1 MGWLIMNNPDFF
13 QFEAE
18 FIESMHCIPMIV
30 RMKLDTCG
38 VKLKLAHWNKFAKS
52 ECQTLIA
59 MPCSTTEEATSYR
72 EFLQNLVLQKTGN
85 PAKELTIAANP
96 PWLDETKIPEN
107 LQQKAKEFNVNIT
120 LAQWQ
125 ELIALQRFALI
136 KLSSPSHESKNFL
149 PALKE
154 FKITT

>member
-1 MGWLIMNNPDFF
+1 MNNPKFF

-38 VKLKLAHWNKFAKS
+38 VKLKLTHWNKLEKS
-52 ECQTLIA
+52 ECQNLVE
-59 MPCSTTEEATSYR
+59 MPCNTAEEATAYR
-72 EFLQNLVLQKTGN
+72 EFLQNLILQKTGN
-85 PAKELTIAANP
+85 IAKELEIAADP
-96 PWLDETKIPEN
+96 PWLDKTSIPEN
-107 LQQKAKEFNVNIT
+107 LQRKALEFQVE
-120 LAQWQ
+120 LLLSQWQ
-125 ELIALQRFALI
+125 DLTALQRFALI
-136 KLSSPSHESKNFL
+136 KLSNPGHESKNFL

>member
-1 MGWLIMNNPDFF
+1 MNDPHFF

-18 FIESMHCIPMIV
+18 FIESLHCIPMVV

-52 ECQTLIA
+52 ECQTLVT
-59 MPCSTTEEATSYR
+59 MPCSTTEEASDYR
-72 EFLQNLVLQKTGN
+72 EFLQKLILQKTGTT
-85 PAKELTIAANP
+85 AKELAIAANP
-96 PWLDETKIPEN
+96 PWLDETAIPEN
-107 LQQKAKEFNVNIT
+107 LQEKAKGFDIEIT

-125 ELIALQRFALI
+125 KLTALQRFALI
-136 KLSSPSHESKNFL
+136 KLSTPSHESNNFL

>member
-1 MGWLIMNNPDFF
+1 MNNPNFF

-38 VKLKLAHWNKFAKS
+38 VKLKLTHWNKFEKS
-52 ECQTLIA
+52 ECQTLIE
-59 MPCSTTEEATSYR
+59 MPCNTTEEANNYK
-72 EFLQNLVLQKTGN
+72 EFLQNLVLQKTGAT
-85 PAKELTIAANP
+85 AKGLAIVANP
-96 PWLDETKIPEN
+96 PWLDQTQIPEN
-107 LQQKAKEFNVNIT
+107 LQQKAREFEVNLI
-120 LAQWQ
+120 LSQWQ
-125 ELIALQRFALI
+125 GLTPLQRFALI
-136 KLSSPSHESKNFL
+136 KLSNPGHESKNFL

>member
-1 MGWLIMNNPDFF
+1 MMNDPKFF

-30 RMKLDTCG
+30 RMKLDSCG
-38 VKLKLAHWNKFAKS
+38 VKLKLSHWNKFDKS
-52 ECQTLIA
+52 ECQTLIE
-59 MPCSTTEEATSYR
+59 MPCGTTEEASAYR
-72 EFLQNLVLQKTGN
+72 EFLQNMILQKTGET
-85 PAKELTIAANP
+85 AKELAIAANP
-96 PWLDETKIPEN
+96 PWLDETIIPEN
-107 LQQKAKEFNVNIT
+107 LQSKASEFKVKVT
-120 LAQWQ
+120 LSQWQ
-125 ELIALQRFALI
+125 NLKPLQRFALI

>member
-1 MGWLIMNNPDFF
+1 MSDSNFF

-18 FIESMHCIPMIV
+18 FIDSMHCIPMIV

-38 VKLKLAHWNKFAKS
+38 VKLKLTHWGKFELS
-52 ECQTLIA
+52 ERQTLIE
-59 MPCSTTEEATSYR
+59 MPCQTTEEAIKYK
-72 EFLQNLVLQKTGN
+72 EFLQNLILQKTGDT
-85 PAKELTIAANP
+85 AKELAIAPNP
-96 PWLDETKIPEN
+96 PWLDEQAIPET
-107 LQQKAKEFNVNIT
+107 LQSKATEFQVEFLLT
-120 LAQWQ
+120 QWQ
-125 ELIALQRFALI
+125 DLTPLQRFALI

>member
-1 MGWLIMNNPDFF
+1 MNNPNFF

-38 VKLKLAHWNKFAKS
+38 VKLKLTHWNKFEKS
-52 ECQTLIA
+52 ECQTLIE
-59 MPCSTTEEATSYR
+59 MPCNTTEKANTYK
-72 EFLQNLVLQKTGN
+72 EFLQNLVLQKTGAT
-85 PAKELTIAANP
+85 AKELAIAANP
-96 PWLDETKIPEN
+96 PWLDETEIPDN
-107 LQQKAKEFNVNIT
+107 LQQKAREFEVNLI
-120 LAQWQ
+120 LSQWQ
-125 ELIALQRFALI
+125 SLTPLQRFALI
-136 KLSSPSHESKNFL
+136 KLSSPGHESKNFL

>member
-1 MGWLIMNNPDFF
+1 MNNPNFF

-18 FIESMHCIPMIV
+18 FIESMHCIPMSV

-38 VKLKLAHWNKFAKS
+38 VKLKLSHWNKFAQS
-52 ECQTLIA
+52 ECQTLIT
-59 MPCSTTEEATSYR
+59 MPCSTTEEANVYK
-72 EFLQNLVLQKTGN
+72 EFLQNLILQKTGN
-85 PAKELTIAANP
+85 TAKELEIPANP

-107 LQQKAKEFNVNIT
+107 LQQKASSFKVGLT
-120 LAQWQ
+120 LDQWQ
-125 ELIALQRFALI
+125 KLTPLQRFALI
-136 KLSSPSHESKNFL
+136 KLSNPGHESKNFL

>member
-1 MGWLIMNNPDFF
+1 MMNNPKFF

-30 RMKLDTCG
+30 RMKLDSCG

-52 ECQTLIA
+52 ECQNLIE
-59 MPCSTTEEATSYR
+59 MPCETAEEANSYR
-72 EFLQNLVLQKTGN
+72 EFLQNLILQKTGN
-85 PAKELTIAANP
+85 RAQELEIAPHP
-96 PWLDETKIPEN
+96 PWLNETTIPEN
-107 LQQKAKEFNVNIT
+107 LQHKAREFQVDLT

-125 ELIALQRFALI
+125 KLKPLQRFALI

>member
-1 MGWLIMNNPDFF
+1 MTNNSNFF

-38 VKLKLAHWNKFAKS
+38 VKLKLEHWNKFEKS
-52 ECQTLIA
+52 ERQTLIE
-59 MPCSTTEEATSYR
+59 MHCETTAEAGEYK
-72 EFLQNLVLQKTGN
+72 EFLQNMILQKTGN
-85 PAKELTIAANP
+85 MAKELAIAPHP
-96 PWLDETKIPEN
+96 PWLDETVIPDN
-107 LQQKAKEFNVNIT
+107 LQRKATAFKVELS

-125 ELIALQRFALI
+125 KLSPLQRFALI
-136 KLSSPSHESKNFL
+136 KLSNPSHESKNFL

-154 FKITT
+154 FQITT